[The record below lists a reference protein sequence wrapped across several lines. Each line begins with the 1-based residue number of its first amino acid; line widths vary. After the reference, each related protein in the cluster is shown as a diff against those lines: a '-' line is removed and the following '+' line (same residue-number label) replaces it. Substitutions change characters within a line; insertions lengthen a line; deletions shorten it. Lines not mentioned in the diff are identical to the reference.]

1 MPNASAYGGKVLI
14 SVLLGTFTV
23 SLNNSALIRRW
34 WLTVLLVSL
43 MPLGSI
49 TLAADDAHAGRSVA
63 NAFGDTRIPDTP
75 QRVVT
80 LYQGATDSAV
90 ALGITPVG
98 VVDSWLERPM
108 YRYLRE
114 TLAGV
119 EHVGLET
126 QPNLEKVA
134 WLDPDLIVATRFRHE
149 RVRSLLEKIAPT
161 VATATVF
168 DFEATLT
175 LMAEA
180 TGREA
185 RARELL
191 QDWDDRVADFRHRIA
206 DALGDGWP
214 QKAAVVR
221 FKSDHVRIYSTGFAG
236 SILSELGFEQPGS
249 VHDQGWG
256 MKLTS
261 EENIPV
267 MNADVIFVLL
277 EPDDPAIAQNY
288 RHWTAHP
295 LWQRLDAVQNERV
308 FEVDAVNWI
317 MGGGILAANAML
329 DDLYAHYGLAPHRES
344 ATPVPDTQAGMTSSD
359 AAPAASCADDTA
371 VVSHTRDEEP
381 GAC

>member
-1 MPNASAYGGKVLI
+1 MV
-14 SVLLGTFTV
+14 
-23 SLNNSALIRRW
+23 ALIPW
-34 WLTVLLVSL
+34 ESAA
-43 MPLGSI
+43 
-49 TLAADDAHAGRSVA
+49 LAAGDTQGRRSVA
-63 NAFGDTRIPDTP
+63 NAFGDTRLPATP

-98 VVDSWLERPM
+98 IVDSWLEKPM
-108 YRYLRE
+108 YRYLRDA
-114 TLAGV
+114 LAGV

-149 RVRSLLEKIAPT
+149 RVRPLLEKIAPT
-161 VATATVF
+161 VATGTVF
-168 DFEATLT
+168 DFKASLA
-175 LMAEA
+175 LLAEA

-191 QDWDDRVADFRHRIA
+191 RDWDERVADFRRKIT
-206 DALGDGWP
+206 DELGDGWP
-214 QKAAVVR
+214 QKAAVIR

-236 SILSELGFEQPGS
+236 SILDELGFEQPDA

-295 LWQRLDAVQNERV
+295 LWRRLDAVQDARV

-317 MGGGILAANAML
+317 MGGGLLAANAML
-329 DDLYAHYGLAPHRES
+329 DDLYRHYGLDPHRGH
-344 ATPVPDTQAGMTSSD
+344 ATPRPAMPAGAAVPD
-359 AAPAASCADDTA
+359 AAPADACAGETSA
-371 VVSHTRDEEP
+371 VARGHDEEP
-381 GAC
+381 AAC

>member
-1 MPNASAYGGKVLI
+1 MKTRAR
-14 SVLLGTFTV
+14 TR
-23 SLNNSALIRRW
+23 RRW
-34 WLTVLLVSL
+34 LPLLLLSI
-43 MPLGSI
+43 MPLGS
-49 TLAADDAHAGRSVA
+49 TALAANDAEGRHVVP
-63 NAFGDTRIPDTP
+63 NAFGDTLIPATP

-90 ALGITPVG
+90 ALGITPAG
-98 VVDSWLERPM
+98 VVDSWLEKPM
-108 YRYLRE
+108 YRYLRDA
-114 TLAGV
+114 LAGV

-149 RVRSLLEKIAPT
+149 RVRPLLEKIAPT
-161 VATATVF
+161 VATGTVF
-168 DFEATLT
+168 DFKATLA

-180 TGREA
+180 TGRET

-191 QDWDDRVADFRHRIA
+191 QDWDDRVADFRQRIA
-206 DALGDGWP
+206 DKRGATWP

-236 SILSELGFEQPGS
+236 SILRELGFEQPDS
-249 VHDQGWG
+249 LHDQGWG

-277 EPDDPAIAQNY
+277 EPDDPAIAENY
-288 RHWTAHP
+288 RHWTSHL
-295 LWQRLDAVQNERV
+295 LWQQLDAVRQERV
-308 FEVDAVNWI
+308 FEVDAVDWI
-317 MGGGILAANAML
+317 MGGGILAANAVL
-329 DDLYAHYGLAPHRES
+329 DDLYRHYGLDSHRGH
-344 ATPVPDTQAGMTSSD
+344 ATPAPDTQTGTRSSQ
-359 AAPAASCADDTA
+359 AASAASCAGEPS

>member
-1 MPNASAYGGKVLI
+1 MKTRAR
-14 SVLLGTFTV
+14 T
-23 SLNNSALIRRW
+23 RRQ
-34 WLTVLLVSL
+34 WLAALLVFL
-43 MPLGSI
+43 MPWGA
-49 TLAADDAHAGRSVA
+49 TALAVDDAHAGRIVA
-63 NAFGDTRIPDTP
+63 NAFGDTRISATP

-98 VVDSWLERPM
+98 VVDAWLEKPM
-108 YRYLRE
+108 YRYLRGA
-114 TLAGV
+114 LDGV

-149 RVRSLLEKIAPT
+149 RVRPLLEKMAPT
-161 VATATVF
+161 VATGTVF
-168 DFEATLT
+168 DFKATLA

-180 TGREA
+180 TGRES

-191 QDWDDRVADFRHRIA
+191 RDWDDRVADFRRRIA
-206 DALGDGWP
+206 AELGDGWP
-214 QKAAVVR
+214 RKAAVVR

-236 SILSELGFEQPGS
+236 SILSELGFEQPDS
-249 VHDQGWG
+249 LHDQGWG

-277 EPDDPAIAQNY
+277 EPDDPAIAENY
-288 RHWTAHP
+288 RHWTSHP
-295 LWQRLDAVQNERV
+295 LWQRLDAVQDARV

-317 MGGGILAANAML
+317 MGGGILAANGML
-329 DDLYAHYGLAPHRES
+329 DDLYTHFGLDPHRGH
-344 ATPVPDTQAGMTSSD
+344 ATPAPDTPTG
-359 AAPAASCADDTA
+359 AASSEAASVAACADDTA
-371 VVSHTRDEEP
+371 AVSHAPDEEP
-381 GAC
+381 AAC